1 MENNKA
7 RKGLPAF
14 AVLGIIAVVAA
25 LVLALTNA
33 VTKGPIAEYQMAALR
48 TSFAAVMPAED
59 YAEIEVNE
67 DYGVDSLYE
76 AKSGGETVGWC
87 VTASV
92 TGYGGPVA
100 VTLGVGLDG
109 VVTGCVVG
117 DTNFA
122 ETVGFGARAKEPAFQ
137 DQFVGLDGQNG
148 GSIEALSGATITSTA
163 VLDAANLALRC
174 VNEIGLSKPASVNPI
189 VTFSNK

>member
-1 MENNKA
+1 MENKKA

-14 AVLGIIAVVAA
+14 AVLGIIAVAAA

-33 VTKGPIAEYQMAALR
+33 VTKGPIAEHQMSALR
-48 TSFAAVMPAED
+48 ASFAAVMPAEN
-59 YAEIEVNE
+59 YTELEVPE
-67 DYGVDSLYE
+67 EYRVDSLYE
-76 AKSGGETVGWC
+76 AKNSNETVGWC
-87 VTASV
+87 VTASM

-100 VTLGVGLDG
+100 VTLGVGTDG

-122 ETVGFGARAKEPAFQ
+122 ETAGFGARAKEPEFQ
-137 DQFVGLDGQNG
+137 DQFIGLDGQNG

-174 VNEIGLSKPASVNPI
+174 VNELGLNKPAAADPI

>member
-1 MENNKA
+1 MENKKA

-33 VTKGPIAEYQMAALR
+33 VTKGPIAEHQMSALR
-48 TSFAAVMPAED
+48 ASFAAVMPAEN
-59 YAEIEVNE
+59 YTELEVPE
-67 DYGVDSLYE
+67 EFRVDSLYE
-76 AKSGGETVGWC
+76 AKNGNETVGWC
-87 VTASV
+87 VTASM

-100 VTLGVGLDG
+100 VTLGVGTDG

-122 ETVGFGARAKEPAFQ
+122 ENAGFGARAKEPEFQ
-137 DQFVGLDGQNG
+137 DQFIGLDGQNG

-174 VNEIGLSKPASVNPI
+174 VNELGLNKPAAADPI